1 MQSRR
6 GVIDVEDDASEGRP
20 CAARAGPSLVALV
33 LVLSSLLAA
42 GKAAASEDRQWSL
55 TLYGGTLVNADLG
68 EIITEFPPETEDAQL
83 FALALAREFA
93 TFGPHLR
100 WEVEGQIVKHL
111 GTQHH
116 WEFNPL
122 VVLRWITF
130 PWDRWAD
137 TSAAVG
143 LGVSYA
149 TEVPEIEA
157 RRHPNTGSERFLA
170 YLMTELSV
178 GIPGAPAFSLVA
190 RVHHRSGAWGLF
202 SGVNGASNALA
213 LGIKYRF

>member
-1 MQSRR
+1 MEDESTKSRLR
-6 GVIDVEDDASEGRP
+6 
-20 CAARAGPSLVALV
+20 AARAGISLLTLA

-42 GKAAASEDRQWSL
+42 GNAAAAEEERRWSL

-68 EIITEFPPETEDAQL
+68 EIVTEFPPETEGSQF
-83 FALALAREFA
+83 FALTLAREFA
-93 TFGPHLR
+93 TSGPHLR
-100 WEVEGQIVKHL
+100 WEVEGQVVKHF
-111 GTQHH
+111 GRQDH
-116 WEFNPL
+116 WELNPVL
-122 VVLRWITF
+122 VLRWITF

-137 TSAAVG
+137 TSAAIG

-157 RRHPNTGSERFLA
+157 RRHPNTGSAHLLA
-170 YLMTELSV
+170 YLMIELSV
-178 GIPGAPAFSLVA
+178 GIPGVPEWSVVA

-202 SGVNGASNALA
+202 SDVHGASNALA

>member
-1 MQSRR
+1 M
-6 GVIDVEDDASEGRP
+6 IDVEEASEGRRSAS
-20 CAARAGPSLVALV
+20 CASISLVALV
-33 LVLSSLLAA
+33 LVLSSLLTA
-42 GKAAASEDRQWSL
+42 GKVAASDDRPWSL

-68 EIITEFPPETEDAQL
+68 EIVTEFPPESEDAPL
-83 FALALAREFA
+83 FVLAVAREFA
-93 TFGPHLR
+93 TSGPHLR
-100 WEVEGQIVKHL
+100 WEVEGQIAKHF
-111 GTQHH
+111 GKQNH

-122 VVLRWITF
+122 LVLRWITF

-137 TSAAVG
+137 TSVAVG

-149 TEVPEIEA
+149 TEAPELEA
-157 RRHPNTGSERFLA
+157 LRHPDTGAERFLA

-178 GIPGAPAFSLVA
+178 GIPGAPQWSVVA